1 MPDSTLV
8 SDILFFVARGGL
20 SDSQDLLVPV
30 AETEKLQ
37 VWRPTPAS
45 SRPRGMSL
53 LPYAVWWAF
62 HYLRIFRNDQYKIFL
77 LRKGER
83 ILHRSCV
90 FPPYFRFP
98 FMDACDVQ
106 VGDIWTHES
115 NRGQGKGTRMLR
127 HIVRAHAGRRVWYL
141 CEADNVASINLA
153 LSGGMKLYAR
163 GRREGRLGVG
173 LLGRFV
179 ISDLV

>member
-1 MPDSTLV
+1 MPYT
-8 SDILFFVARGGL
+8 
-20 SDSQDLLVPV
+20 
-30 AETEKLQ
+30 
-37 VWRPTPAS
+37 
-45 SRPRGMSL
+45 
-53 LPYAVWWAF
+53 VWWVF

-77 LRKGER
+77 LREGER

-98 FMDACDVQ
+98 FMGPDDVQ
-106 VGDIWTHES
+106 VGDIWTAES
-115 NRGQGKGTRMLR
+115 SRGQGKGTRMLR
-127 HIVRAHAGRRVWYL
+127 YIVHAHAERRVWYL
-141 CEADNVASINLA
+141 CEADNVASVNLA

-179 ISDLV
+179 ISNLV